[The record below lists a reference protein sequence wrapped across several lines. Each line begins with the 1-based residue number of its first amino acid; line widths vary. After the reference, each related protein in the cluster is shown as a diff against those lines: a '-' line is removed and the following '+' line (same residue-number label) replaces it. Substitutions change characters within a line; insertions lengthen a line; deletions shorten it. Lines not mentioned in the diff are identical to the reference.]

1 MNNCQTI
8 SFIEDGKEVQYYGD
22 ECKLKKKHNRWK
34 NTGDEWE

>member
-22 ECKLKKKHNRWK
+22 ECKLKKTQQMEKYWR
-34 NTGDEWE
+34 